1 MKYIFIILFNL
12 LIVNA
17 YSQNTAEQQIKKVM
31 NQQITC
37 WNSGAIDAF
46 MDTYWKSD
54 SLVFVGKKGVT
65 YGWQNTL
72 DNYKRSY
79 PSKEDMGTLEFE
91 LIKMQP
97 LSDNFYNVIGK
108 WHLKRKAGDLQGYYT
123 LLFKKINGLW
133 KIIQDHTS

>member
-1 MKYIFIILFNL
+1 MKYIFVFLFNL

-17 YSQNTAEQQIKKVM
+17 YSQNSDEKLIKEVLNK
-31 NQQITC
+31 QITC

-54 SLVFVGKKGVT
+54 SLVFVGKKGIT
-65 YGWQNTL
+65 YGWQHAL

-79 PSKEDMGTLEFE
+79 PSKEDMGVLDFE
-91 LIKMQP
+91 IVKVQP
-97 LSDNFYNVIGK
+97 LGKDFYNVVGK
-108 WHLKRKAGDLQGYYT
+108 WHLKRKAGDLQGHYT
-123 LLFKKINGLW
+123 LLFKKINGAW